1 MKNFLFLMLPFLI
14 LATDVNGQEDIKK
27 DLGAAKRALAAFTLD
42 QANNKPK
49 LGEAKEAI
57 DQVMATSTGQST
69 GAAWQLKGEIY
80 NEIASQIVQVR
91 QLGFG
96 KLEDLPSAENP
107 SADAYSAFVKAHEL
121 ALKGVEKKDALKGIQ
136 LCQNNLSNLG
146 IYAYEA
152 QNYAAAYTCF
162 NAVLGAHELLSK
174 NSEASSLDVEA
185 DYLNQIYITGLAAM
199 NAGKKAEAKALF
211 GKLFEIKY
219 DKGVVYEALYQLYAE
234 EDIEKA
240 YSFLAEGRKLF
251 PQDVSILFGL
261 INHNL
266 KTGKLDLLLT
276 DLKEA
281 IAKEPNN
288 ITLYSVMGN
297 VYDQL
302 YQKMLEAN
310 EKAKATEYFDQA
322 LTYYN
327 DAIKKDPNFVDAIYS
342 VGALYYN
349 RAALLTK
356 EMNALQDDYSKEG
369 MKKYEDLKAK
379 IYAEF
384 NLALPYFQRAEAINP
399 NDVNTLIALKEIYA
413 RENQLELS
421 QEFKKRLET
430 VQDGGKNAAP
440 YFKN

>member
-1 MKNFLFLMLPFLI
+1 MKNFLFLMLPFLV
-14 LATDVNGQEDIKK
+14 LATHVNGQEDIKK

-57 DQVMATSTGQST
+57 DRVMATSTGQST

-80 NEIASQIVQVR
+80 NEIASQIIQVR

-96 KLEDLPSAENP
+96 KLEDLPNAENP
-107 SADAYSAFVKAHEL
+107 SADAYSALVKAHEL
-121 ALKGVEKKDALKGIQ
+121 ALKGVEKKDALKFLQ
-136 LCQNNLSNLG
+136 LCQSNLSNLG
-146 IYAYEA
+146 IYAYEE

-310 EKAKATEYFDQA
+310 EKDKAVEYFDQA

-430 VQDGGKNAAP
+430 VQDGGKNTAS

>member
-57 DQVMATSTGQST
+57 DRVMATSTGQST

-80 NEIASQIVQVR
+80 NEIASQIIQVR

-96 KLEDLPSAENP
+96 NLEDLPNAENP

-121 ALKGVEKKDALKGIQ
+121 ALKGVEKKDALKFLQ
-136 LCQNNLSNLG
+136 LCQSNLSNLG

-281 IAKEPNN
+281 IAKEPDN

>member
-14 LATDVNGQEDIKK
+14 LATKVNGQEDIKK

-42 QANNKPK
+42 QANNKLK
-49 LGEAKEAI
+49 LGEAKDAI
-57 DQVMATSTGQST
+57 DRVMATSTGLST

-80 NEIASQIVQVR
+80 NEIASQIIQVR
-91 QLGFG
+91 QVGFG
-96 KLEDLPSAENP
+96 SIDDLPKADNP
-107 SADAYSAFVKAHEL
+107 SADAYSAFVKAYEM
-121 ALKGVEKKDALKGIQ
+121 ALKGVEKKDALKGLQ

-146 IYAYEA
+146 IYAYEE
-152 QNYAAAYTCF
+152 QKYAAAYECF
-162 NAVLGAHELLSK
+162 NDVLGAHDLLKK
-174 NSEASSLDVEA
+174 NGEASSLDAEA
-185 DYLNQIYITGLAAM
+185 DYLNQVYITGLAAM
-199 NAGKKAEAKALF
+199 NSSKKAEAKVLF
-211 GKLFEIKY
+211 GKLFDIKY

-240 YSFLAEGRKLF
+240 YSFLVEGRKLF

-281 IAKEPNN
+281 IAKEPENV
-288 ITLYSVMGN
+288 TLYSVMGN

-310 EKAKATEYFDQA
+310 DKAKASEYFDQA
-322 LTYYN
+322 LAYYS

-342 VGALYYN
+342 IGALYYN

-384 NLALPYFQRAEAINP
+384 NLALPFFQRAEAINP

-413 RENQLELS
+413 RENQLEMS
-421 QEFKKRLET
+421 QEFKKRLEA
-430 VQDGGKNAAP
+430 VQDEGKNATS

>member
-1 MKNFLFLMLPFLI
+1 MKKFLFLVLPFLV
-14 LATDVNGQEDIKK
+14 LTTGLNAQEDIKK
-27 DLGAAKRALAAFTLD
+27 DLGTAKRALAAFTLD
-42 QANNKPK
+42 PANNKPK
-49 LGEAKEAI
+49 LTEAKDAI
-57 DQVMATSTGQST
+57 DRVMATSTGQST

-80 NEIASQIVQVR
+80 NEIASQIIQVR

-96 KLEDLPSAENP
+96 SLDDLPKADNPSAE
-107 SADAYSAFVKAHEL
+107 AFTAFGKAFEMAVKAF
-121 ALKGVEKKDALKGIQ
+121 EKKDALKGMQ

-146 IYAYEA
+146 IFAYEETKYA
-152 QNYAAAYTCF
+152 QAFECF
-162 NAVLGAHELLSK
+162 NDVLAAHDLLKK
-174 NSEASSLDVEA
+174 NGETSTLDVEA
-185 DYLNQIYITGLAAM
+185 DYLNQVYITGLAAL
-199 NAGKKAEAKALF
+199 NSAKKAEAKLLF
-211 GKLFEIKY
+211 GKLFDIKY

-234 EDIEKA
+234 EDLDKA
-240 YSFLAEGRKLF
+240 YNYLVEGRKLY

-266 KTGKLDLLLT
+266 KTGKLDVLLT

-281 IAKEPNN
+281 IAREPDNV
-288 ITLYSVMGN
+288 TLYSVLGN

-302 YQKMLEAN
+302 YQKMLESGD
-310 EKAKATEYFDQA
+310 KAKAAEYFDQS

-327 DAIKKDPNFVDAIYS
+327 QAIAKDPKFVDAIYS
-342 VGALYYN
+342 IGALYYN

-369 MKKYEDLKAK
+369 IKKYEDLKTK
-379 IYAEF
+379 IFAEF

-413 RENQLELS
+413 RENQLEMS
-421 QEFKKRLET
+421 QEFKKRLEV
-430 VQDGGKNAAP
+430 VQDGGKNEKP